1 MADSG
6 HQRRWIPSIN
16 LRAASATL
24 GLALAL
30 SLGLIRSQSAQA
42 QAFTVLH
49 NFKGSP
55 DGAYPGSGLV
65 QDAAGNLY
73 GTTFNGGKSIC
84 SAPGCGTVFKV
95 SKTGKETVLYN
106 FCPAADCTDGI
117 LPLAS
122 LIQDAAGNLYGTTSA
137 GGSLGSDC
145 YNGYSYGCGVVFKL
159 DRAGYETVLYSFA
172 GGTFDGCYPLAGL
185 LLDKAGNLYGTTS
198 ECGASGLG
206 TVFRLDKARNETL
219 LHNFSGGADGANPAQ
234 ASLLM
239 DAKGNLYGVTDAGG
253 TGCER
258 RNGCGVVYKLSKS
271 GKFTVLHSFTGGTT
285 DGCHPDG
292 TPALDTNGNLYGT
305 AVQCGSSGAGIVWKV
320 NQQGTETVLHNFTY
334 SDGGFPYAGVIMDA
348 SGNLYGDTQQ
358 GGVYGLGTVYE
369 LDKQGSLTLL
379 HSFAGQGT
387 DSPTGSLI
395 RDANGSLYGTA
406 SQDRY
411 FYGAVWKLTP

>member
-24 GLALAL
+24 GLALGL
-30 SLGLIRSQSAQA
+30 SLGLITSQSAQA

-137 GGSLGSDC
+137 GGSLGSGC
-145 YNGYSYGCGVVFKL
+145 YNGYSYGCGVLFKL

-206 TVFRLDKARNETL
+206 TVFRLDRRATRPCFITSVVVPMGQIQLKQVCSWTPREISTASPT
-219 LHNFSGGADGANPAQ
+219 Q
-234 ASLLM
+234 A
-239 DAKGNLYGVTDAGG
+239 
-253 TGCER
+253 
-258 RNGCGVVYKLSKS
+258 
-271 GKFTVLHSFTGGTT
+271 
-285 DGCHPDG
+285 
-292 TPALDTNGNLYGT
+292 
-305 AVQCGSSGAGIVWKV
+305 
-320 NQQGTETVLHNFTY
+320 
-334 SDGGFPYAGVIMDA
+334 
-348 SGNLYGDTQQ
+348 
-358 GGVYGLGTVYE
+358 GLGVNVAMDVDWCT
-369 LDKQGSLTLL
+369 S
-379 HSFAGQGT
+379 
-387 DSPTGSLI
+387 
-395 RDANGSLYGTA
+395 
-406 SQDRY
+406 
-411 FYGAVWKLTP
+411 